1 MSIYYGYDFKERNSG
16 GLGAIIHDVMSAV
29 IYSNQN
35 NLIFGFIKE
44 GYDIPRLNG
53 SIDDDINI
61 PNKYWHSY
69 FESFPIIEKK
79 DCIEI
84 WPKFLPNTNVLKWN
98 IIYFSNLLKNKICV
112 FKPEIYLEINNLVD
126 KTPFNKETDI
136 VLHIRQTDKISE
148 INKFLPIEKYIE
160 ECEYVLQELYE
171 LNDYSKN
178 RIYICTDNI
187 AICQDIKN
195 YFSLKNIDVVWDNTE
210 SNESLQFIRW
220 SGKLS
225 KTIAQE
231 ETMNAFKNIFIM
243 KDAKYLIGGRMSYFF
258 RISEL
263 LRFPNKTINIQDSQ
277 AFGIASYSIVDYFIR
292 PYMKKSFD
300 NFINKNIIDNKEN
313 IKKYNK
319 IYNEKS
325 IITIPSFISD
335 NILNEI
341 RKDIENYKWWK
352 YAVLS
357 KNTENKPIYSEN
369 ISIESIQDCHD
380 TLLSKN
386 FSYRFK
392 RCLGNHYKTC
402 CCISCRLN
410 DTIRSFPITDLLCK
424 IIGCRNMI
432 PGEIFLSN
440 YGKDDFLSIHHDIN
454 KGDIS
459 VTFSLTYDWNPTY
472 GGILHFLDDNKNI
485 HNSIIPEL
493 GSVNI
498 FKLDPK
504 KGLNHFVSMVNVDK
518 NRYTLTAWY
527 KIIK

>member
-148 INKFLPIEKYIE
+148 TNKFLPIEKYID
-160 ECEYVLQELYE
+160 ECEYLLQELKDS
-171 LNDYSKN
+171 NDYSKN
-178 RIYICTDNI
+178 RIYICTDNVNV
-187 AICQDIKN
+187 CLEIKN
-195 YFSLKNIDVVWDNTE
+195 YFSIKNIDVIWDD
-210 SNESLQFIRW
+210 NESKDPLQFIRW
-220 SGKLS
+220 SGKLP

-243 KDAKYLIGGRMSYFF
+243 RDAKYLIGGRMSYFF
-258 RISEL
+258 RIAEL
-263 LRFPNKTINIQDSQ
+263 LRFPNKTINIQDSDI
-277 AFGIASYSIVDYFIR
+277 FGLAPYSTDNYIVR
-292 PYMKKSFD
+292 PYMKKSFP
-300 NFINKNIIDNKEN
+300 NFIDKNIIDNKDN
-313 IKKYNK
+313 IIKYNK

-325 IITIPSFISD
+325 IITIPSFISA
-335 NILNEI
+335 NILDEI
-341 RKDIENYKWWK
+341 KKDIENYKWWS
-352 YAVLS
+352 YAILS
-357 KNTENKPIYSEN
+357 KNTNYKPIYSEK
-369 ISIESIQDCHD
+369 ISIENIEDCNN
-380 TLLSKN
+380 TLLSNN
-386 FSYRFK
+386 FAYRFK
-392 RCLGNHYKTC
+392 RCFGNHYKTC
-402 CCISCRLN
+402 VCISCKMR
-410 DTIRSFPITDLLCK
+410 DTVSSFHVTDFLCK
-424 IIGCRNMI
+424 IVGCRNMI